1 MRDNQP
7 VTQRDYPLRD
17 DHFLISRT
25 DLRGKITYANPAF
38 IEVSGF
44 SREELLGAPHNLIRH
59 PDMPSLA
66 FENLWHTLKQGGTW
80 VGVIKNRRKNGDHY
94 WVKAHVT
101 PIMEDDEIKGYVSV
115 RLKPD
120 ADSVARAEQEYAA
133 IRQGNGQHLLLE
145 RGEILRRGPLG
156 WWRRLGQR
164 GGVLRLGGL
173 ALLAVVLLA
182 ISSAVGLYGA
192 SHLQSD
198 DPVRGRL
205 ILAHGVLLAAGV
217 PMLVLLGVLTAGA
230 LLKPLREAVMFTFQ
244 IAAGNLAARPPKAT
258 VGEAGRLM
266 LALAVM
272 QRCLGSIVG
281 NVNEGIAAVT
291 PAARGIAEAN
301 RDLSSHTEQQAASL
315 QQTASSMEQIT
326 SAVRQNAD
334 NARQASGLAS
344 QAASQV
350 AHSGEVMG
358 EVVNTMD
365 RITASS
371 SKMTVIID
379 SIDAIAFQTNIL
391 ALNASVEAARAGE
404 QGRGFAVVAS
414 EVRNLAGRSAA
425 AAKEIRELIANSG
438 REIQGGADLVH
449 RAESTIREVVA
460 SVTRVND
467 IMGEIT
473 CASEEQSSGIAQ
485 INQAVTRMDETMRH
499 NARRIQG
506 SADAAGALRAE
517 VDTLGH
523 SVAVFRLRDTA
534 RDEAGRSL
542 QTGPSL
548 VMEAGS

>member
-7 VTQRDYPLRD
+7 VTQREYTLRD

-25 DLRGKITYANPAF
+25 DLRGKISYANPAF

-44 SREELLGAPHNLIRH
+44 SREELLGAPHNLVRH
-59 PDMPSLA
+59 PDMPPLA
-66 FENLWHTLKQGGTW
+66 FENLWRTLKAGGTW

-101 PIMEDDEIKGYVSV
+101 PIMEDGEIKGYVSV

-120 ADSVARAEQEYAA
+120 ADSVIRAEHAYAA
-133 IRQGNGQHLLLE
+133 MNTDKGHRFSLE
-145 RGEILRRGPLG
+145 RGEILRRGPDS
-156 WWRRLGQR
+156 WRRRLRRR
-164 GGVLRLGGL
+164 GGAVRLGGL

-182 ISSAVGLYGA
+182 ISSVVGLYGV
-192 SHLQSD
+192 SHLPSD

-205 ILAHGVLLAAGV
+205 MLAHGLLLVAGV
-217 PMLVLLGVLTAGA
+217 PVLALLGVMTAGA

-244 IAAGNLAARPPKAT
+244 IAAGNLAAQPPKRT
-258 VGEAGRLM
+258 LGEAGRLNM
-266 LALAVM
+266 ALAVT

-281 NVNEGIAAVT
+281 HVNEGIAVVT

-301 RDLSSHTEQQAASL
+301 RDLSSQTEQQAESL

-334 NARQASGLAS
+334 NARQASELAS
-344 QAASQV
+344 QAAGQV

-358 EVVNTMD
+358 EVVNTME

-371 SKMTVIID
+371 NKMTVIID

-425 AAKEIRELIANSG
+425 AAKEIRDLIANSG
-438 REIQGGADLVH
+438 REIQSGADLVH

-485 INQAVTRMDETMRH
+485 INQAVTRMDETMQH

-506 SADAAGALRAE
+506 SADAAGALRGE

-523 SVAVFRLRDTA
+523 SVAVFHLRGVD
-534 RDEAGRSL
+534 RQQAGHPVRTDPPL
-542 QTGPSL
+542 L
-548 VMEAGS
+548 MEAGS

>member
-1 MRDNQP
+1 M
-7 VTQRDYPLRD
+7 
-17 DHFLISRT
+17 
-25 DLRGKITYANPAF
+25 
-38 IEVSGF
+38 
-44 SREELLGAPHNLIRH
+44 
-59 PDMPSLA
+59 
-66 FENLWHTLKQGGTW
+66 
-80 VGVIKNRRKNGDHY
+80 
-94 WVKAHVT
+94 
-101 PIMEDDEIKGYVSV
+101 
-115 RLKPD
+115 
-120 ADSVARAEQEYAA
+120 
-133 IRQGNGQHLLLE
+133 
-145 RGEILRRGPLG
+145 
-156 WWRRLGQR
+156 
-164 GGVLRLGGL
+164 
-173 ALLAVVLLA
+173 VLLA
-182 ISSAVGLYGA
+182 ISSAVGLHGV

-205 ILAHGVLLAAGV
+205 ILAHGLLLAAGV
-217 PMLVLLGVLTAGA
+217 PMLVLLGVMTAGA
-230 LLKPLREAVMFTFQ
+230 LLKPLHEAVMFTFQ
-244 IAAGNLAARPPKAT
+244 IAAGNLAAQPPNRT
-258 VGEAGRLM
+258 VGEAGRLV
-266 LALAVM
+266 LALTVM

-281 NVNEGIAAVT
+281 HVNEGIAAVT

-344 QAASQV
+344 QAAGQV
-350 AHSGEVMG
+350 ARSGEVMG
-358 EVVNTMD
+358 EVVSTME

-371 SKMTVIID
+371 NKMTVIID

-425 AAKEIRELIANSG
+425 AAKEIRDLIANSG

-499 NARRIQG
+499 NTRRIQG

-517 VDTLGH
+517 VETLEH
-523 SVAVFRLRDTA
+523 SVAVFRLRGAD
-534 RDEAGRSL
+534 REEAGRAL
-542 QTGPSL
+542 RAGPPL
-548 VMEAGS
+548 VMDAGS

>member
-7 VTQRDYPLRD
+7 VSQQEYSLRD

-25 DLRGKITYANPAF
+25 DLSGNITYANPAF

-44 SREELLGAPHNLIRH
+44 SRDELLGAPHNLVRH
-59 PDMPSLA
+59 PDMPPEA
-66 FENLWHTLKQGGTW
+66 FANLWHTLKQGNTW

-101 PIMEDDEIKGYVSV
+101 PIMEEGEIKGYVSV
-115 RLKPD
+115 RLKVD
-120 ADSVARAEQEYAA
+120 ADNVARAERDYADM
-133 IRQGNGQHLLLE
+133 RQGRGSHLSLE

-164 GGVLRLGGL
+164 GGAVRLGGL
-173 ALLAVVLLA
+173 ALLAVVLLVL
-182 ISSAVGLYGA
+182 SSMVGLYGA
-192 SHLQSD
+192 SHLQPG

-205 ILAHGVLLAAGV
+205 IFAHGLLLAAGV
-217 PMLVLLGVLTAGA
+217 PTLILLGVMAAGA
-230 LLKPLREAVMFTFQ
+230 LLKPLRQAVMFTFQ
-244 IAAGNLAARPPKAT
+244 IAAGNLTAPPPDRT
-258 VGEAGRLM
+258 VGEAGRLTQ
-266 LALAVM
+266 ALAVM

-291 PAARGIAEAN
+291 PASRGIAEAN

-334 NARQASGLAS
+334 NARQSSGLAS

-358 EVVNTMD
+358 EVVNTME

-371 SKMTVIID
+371 GKMTVIID

-425 AAKEIRELIANSG
+425 AAKEIRDLIANSG
-438 REIQGGADLVH
+438 REIQSGADLVH

-485 INQAVTRMDETMRH
+485 INQAVTRMDESMRL

-506 SADAAGALRAE
+506 SADAAAALRAE

-523 SVAVFRLRDTA
+523 SMAVFHLRGAD
-534 RDEAGRSL
+534 RGEPGSSQRVR
-542 QTGPSL
+542 PPL
-548 VMEAGS
+548 VVEAGS